1 MWVGP
6 YEVNK
11 NIGPVNWGIKDITT
25 GKSKIVHHDLLKPA
39 GKEVNAKN
47 VVIPDNPI
55 YTVAP

>member
-55 YTVAP
+55 YSS